1 MCYIFVRSVSALAGM
16 VVWWWEDPRRLGVT
30 SHIGHIA
37 STRGQ
42 HGDMSRNTGV
52 YCLDMN
58 MLRYEQG
65 QGIAV
70 AALVCRYRVSPGRG
84 FIRRSLKQPHRHLGE
99 WCRLPLVSAVT
110 TVTIHPGDSL
120 YFYLQWWR
128 VDILSIVWPG
138 VGSRLGADLEPGHHS
153 GVATVASG

>member
-1 MCYIFVRSVSALAGM
+1 
-16 VVWWWEDPRRLGVT
+16 
-30 SHIGHIA
+30 
-37 STRGQ
+37 
-42 HGDMSRNTGV
+42 
-52 YCLDMN
+52 MN
-58 MLRYEQG
+58 MLTYEQG
-65 QGIAV
+65 LGIVVAV
-70 AALVCRYRVSPGRG
+70 QPAALVCRYRVSPGRG

-99 WCRLPLVSAVT
+99 WCRLALVSAVT

-153 GVATVASG
+153 GVARYIVASG

>member
-1 MCYIFVRSVSALAGM
+1 M
-16 VVWWWEDPRRLGVT
+16 VVGRGSAETRCHISHRTHRLNTGT
-30 SHIGHIA
+30 
-37 STRGQ
+37 TRG
-42 HGDMSRNTGV
+42 HEPNTGI

-99 WCRLPLVSAVT
+99 WCRLALVSAVT

-138 VGSRLGADLEPGHHS
+138 VGSGQGADLEPGHHS